1 MMMENVTMYE
11 IIGVSIDPI
20 YEALKQLS
28 ENEEILIGKYKIRKT
43 AKFYEIE
50 NHNVHE
56 CFKEK
61 EACYQFLN
69 KILKI

>member
-1 MMMENVTMYE
+1 MENVTMFE

-20 YEALKQLS
+20 YKALNQLS
-28 ENEEILIGKYKIRKT
+28 EDEEILIGKYTIRKT

-50 NHNVHE
+50 NNSLHE

-61 EACYQFLN
+61 EVCYQFLTKLLHSN
-69 KILKI
+69 